1 MKLAALTALAST
13 ASASYFSLLAVRS
26 ASPIHYGTIN
36 ANESGIWIGKD
47 AGSYC
52 PPSFAEQNIT
62 CPNNGRTVFSG
73 PSVAN
78 GSLSL
83 GVSVPGGQQVYIDPQ
98 YGIVSFTQPHSANK
112 PEGSVVD
119 GWTFTNGS
127 SFGTLSWSNG
137 ILFCSLS
144 GNDSSVGP
152 WQMYA
157 ALPQLHFGPAC
168 LGASLIASSESGPG
182 AWEYL

>member
-1 MKLAALTALAST
+1 MKLATLTALAST
-13 ASASYFSLLAVRS
+13 AGASYFSLLAVRS

-83 GVSVPGGQQVYIDPQ
+83 GVSVPGGQQV
-98 YGIVSFTQPHSANK
+98 
-112 PEGSVVD
+112 
-119 GWTFTNGS
+119 
-127 SFGTLSWSNG
+127 
-137 ILFCSLS
+137 
-144 GNDSSVGP
+144 
-152 WQMYA
+152 
-157 ALPQLHFGPAC
+157 
-168 LGASLIASSESGPG
+168 
-182 AWEYL
+182 